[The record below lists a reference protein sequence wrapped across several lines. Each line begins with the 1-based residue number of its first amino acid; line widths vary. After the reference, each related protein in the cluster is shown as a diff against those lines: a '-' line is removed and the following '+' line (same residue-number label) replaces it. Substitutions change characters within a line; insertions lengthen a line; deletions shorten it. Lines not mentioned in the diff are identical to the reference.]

1 MLFAAVDP
9 NKKDLK
15 QLVKFLKS
23 SYPGCKIVMFC
34 NPLAAAGYVRSH
46 PVDVLFTEIAMTG
59 MSGFRLKEITEKCN
73 PGALTVF
80 ISATAAYAM
89 DALNCR
95 VFDYMVKPVTPE
107 KTRNALKET
116 KFQPFIQKNLNIC
129 RNGIRNTPA
138 VTFCCRGAEFSAI
151 TIRLAFYT
159 SDLFR

>member
-23 SYPGCKIVMFC
+23 AYPGCKIVMFC
-34 NPLAAAGYVRSH
+34 NPLTAAGYVRSH

-73 PGALTVF
+73 PGALTIF

-116 KFQPFIQKNLNIC
+116 KFQPFIQKN
-129 RNGIRNTPA
+129 
-138 VTFCCRGAEFSAI
+138 
-151 TIRLAFYT
+151 
-159 SDLFR
+159 